1 MSGLPYL
8 LHTIVGVGGGQLADW
23 LRSRGILTTGQTRK
37 VSLTAG
43 NFLSLGSAKCL
54 LISIKT
60 VEVQNSSAKFNNK
73 Y

>member
-43 NFLSLGSAKCL
+43 NFPFPRVGEMS
-54 LISIKT
+54 
-60 VEVQNSSAKFNNK
+60 VDFNQNGRSAKFEREI
-73 Y
+73 